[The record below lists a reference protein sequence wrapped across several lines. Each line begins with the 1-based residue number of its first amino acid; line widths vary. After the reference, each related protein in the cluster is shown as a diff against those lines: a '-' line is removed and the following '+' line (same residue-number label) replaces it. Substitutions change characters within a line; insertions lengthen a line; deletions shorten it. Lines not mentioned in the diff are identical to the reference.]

1 MPTDEIK
8 NAMRELFSEKDAE
21 IKQHVVDLAGPLFA
35 EKLAEMVKEAR
46 ARELVT
52 GKGLDVESK
61 KKFVEDIKL
70 IARNEKA
77 AYLTINDQTGGYLVP
92 TEVHGEIMRIAE
104 TTGIVARDARNMGAS
119 DIEIPIY
126 TGDAMQGTYVSEDG
140 TTTETQN
147 DLGVARLKSATWM
160 TIVRLSNK
168 LISKANVNVAD
179 WLMALVAEGLAYRLD
194 REGFVGGTFA
204 GSPFVGL
211 LGSSAVTSQT
221 LGSGLTGFEDIT
233 QEEAAIAIGSVPT
246 AALNSAAFY
255 FHRTVWA
262 RIKTQRIGGAGTEYV
277 FKQDNAALATL
288 RRENGIQPVGDIQ
301 GYPVFT
307 TDVLPAYSAS
317 AISTKFGVFG
327 NLNLALVRGE
337 DGPMSVLRSE
347 NAVVGGVSTFE
358 RNQTA
363 MRFTQ
368 DHALS
373 IMLPEAAV
381 VFRTAAS

>member
-1 MPTDEIK
+1 MPEEMK
-8 NAMRELFSEKDAE
+8 AAMREVFSEKDAE
-21 IKQHVVDLAGPLFA
+21 FKAHIEAIAGPLFA
-35 EKLAEMVKEAR
+35 EKLADMVKEAR

-52 GKGLDVESK
+52 GKGLDVEAK
-61 KKFVEDIKL
+61 KKFIDDVKL

-77 AYLTINDQTGGYLVP
+77 AYLTINDQTGGYVVP

-211 LGSSAVTSQT
+211 LGSSAVTEQT
-221 LGSGLTGFEDIT
+221 LGSGLTGFEDLT
-233 QEEAAIAIGSVPT
+233 PEEASIAIGSVPT
-246 AALNSAAFY
+246 AALDRAAFY

-262 RIKTQRIGGAGTEYV
+262 RIRTQKSGSEYV
-277 FKQDNAALATL
+277 FQQNYANLASL
-288 RRENGIQPVGDIQ
+288 RRENGIQPVGEIL
-301 GYPVFT
+301 GYPVYT

-317 AISTKFGVFG
+317 GISKKFGVFG

-381 VFRTAAS
+381 VFKTAAS